1 MNENVAATGSR
12 VIQEQVLQVLVK
24 FSLKALTVQKHK
36 NIFSVAHTLMAYCL
50 ENFILLWPLISLTVI
65 VPFFYGSGFDSE
77 DGFLVLQA

>member
-50 ENFILLWPLISLTVI
+50 ENFILL
-65 VPFFYGSGFDSE
+65 
-77 DGFLVLQA
+77 